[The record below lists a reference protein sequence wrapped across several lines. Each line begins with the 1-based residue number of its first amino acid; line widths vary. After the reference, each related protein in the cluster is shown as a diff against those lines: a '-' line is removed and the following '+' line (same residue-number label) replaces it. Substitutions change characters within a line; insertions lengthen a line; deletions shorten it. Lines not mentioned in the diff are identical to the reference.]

1 MRFTMSNKLSGESEP
16 RPGVCVCVCVCE
28 TVVC

>member
-16 RPGVCVCVCVCE
+16 RPGVCVCVCE